1 LHWHKHL
8 VGGAKILAQSSKPK
22 GDTLISKLNPLVPAL
37 MGLSLFAAAP
47 AMALDGW
54 HLVNSTTIESKTS
67 TWDYIAFEAMTKR
80 LFLGHRSEGL
90 QVFDPAVQKLVG
102 VVGDTAVHSANGAS
116 FAPEFDLGI
125 SNNEDGTYTPF
136 KLSTLEAKP
145 SVKIA
150 EGIDT
155 SHYDNATKRFVFNTE
170 PDKTGTDLVVLD
182 AATLKEVGKIRVPTR
197 KAEGAD
203 ADGAGKFYL
212 AGQDR
217 DEIYVLDTKALKVS
231 ATWSVPACGKPTGIA
246 TDAVNQRVF
255 VSCRGSSNAKPALV
269 VLDAQNGSVVYTAEI
284 GGGSDSMIFDAATK
298 RLFTANGINANLS
311 VFEQVN
317 ANTYKPVETLGT
329 EAWVKVLAMDH
340 GANRVYSMTAN
351 GTSDASKKIN
361 TAVSPYYIN
370 TVFPNT
376 FRVLTYGK

>member
-1 LHWHKHL
+1 MFKKL
-8 VGGAKILAQSSKPK
+8 VVLTASFLAATS
-22 GDTLISKLNPLVPAL
+22 TLA
-37 MGLSLFAAAP
+37 F
-47 AMALDGW
+47 DGW
-54 HLVNSTTIESKTS
+54 HVIASTRLESKTS
-67 TWDYIAFEAMTKR
+67 TWDYIAFEASTKR
-80 LFLGHRSEGL
+80 LYLGHRKEGL
-90 QVFDPAVQKLVG
+90 QVFDPATQKLVG
-102 VVGDTAVHSANGAS
+102 VIGDSASHSANGAS

-136 KLSTLEAKP
+136 KLSTMEAKP

-155 SHYDNATKRFVFNTE
+155 SHYDSASKRFVFNTE
-170 PDKTGTDLVVLD
+170 PDKEGTDLVVLD

-217 DEIYVLDTKALKVS
+217 DEIYVLDTRALKVT
-231 ATWSVPACGKPTGIA
+231 ATWALPACGKPTAIA
-246 TDAVNQRVF
+246 TDPASQRVF
-255 VSCRGSSNAKPALV
+255 VSCRGSATVKPALL
-269 VLDAQNGSVVYTAEI
+269 VLNAQTGAVIYSAEI
-284 GGGSDSMIFDAATK
+284 GGGSDSMVFDAATK
-298 RLFTANGINANLS
+298 RLFSANGVNANLS
-311 VFEQVN
+311 VFEQVD

-340 GANRVYSMTAN
+340 AANRLYSITAN
-351 GTSDASKKIN
+351 GSSDAAKKIN

-370 TVFPNT
+370 TVLPNT
-376 FRVLTYGK
+376 FRVITYGK